1 MFYYYKSTD
10 KGIFGD
16 SFEKAVKRALNRK
29 NADKVSAQGK
39 EDFRFRS
46 IHYEVKQNGTVLKYH
61 GAKNYI
67 MGSSRVIFAS
77 HIVADIFADDF
88 DTIGIDIDLSATEF
102 YCVDKKAFLDFLLS
116 QKGFVKYNAA
126 RGEYNIQSLYN
137 YKRGVYI
144 GRKGKMI
151 EKWCKENA
159 LDDDIVDI
167 IKANCD

>member
-1 MFYYYKSTD
+1 MFYYYKATD

-16 SFEKAVKRALNRK
+16 SFEKAVKNALKRK

-77 HIVADIFADDF
+77 HIVADVFTDDF
-88 DTIGIDIDLSATEF
+88 GTIGVNVDLQATDF
-102 YCVDKKAFLDFLLS
+102 YCVDKKSFLDFLLS
-116 QKGFVKYNAA
+116 CKGMVKYNAA
-126 RGEYNIQSLYN
+126 RGEYNLQSLYN
-137 YKRGVYI
+137 YKRGEYI

-151 EKWCKENA
+151 EQWCKAHA
-159 LDDDIVDI
+159 LADDIIEI
-167 IKANCD
+167 IKANAD